1 MNLDPWL
8 RMLTQLRNKLPLI
21 PPIYPCIAG
30 ILMLPIILHVPRYID
45 DYRRSIVGEFW
56 LARLGRPLAELLLR
70 VLSFGGTAIGV
81 SPLLQLAALPII
93 AFVMAVCATSY
104 GIKSPW
110 IGVLATLPL
119 FFFPYFLE
127 NLSYG
132 FDCLPMVLS
141 QGIALLAAV
150 LMMRVRNLGPGV
162 LIAAFTMLLAV
173 LMLYQASLSSFLAF
187 LLTGWVLQRV
197 WPDHSIDSF
206 SRQASSLSRLMISIG
221 VYISAIVVYR
231 MMLGIHIIQLGKW
244 EQKMSALL
252 PLTSEL
258 PLLIAGRMIELW
270 RLLGRDWSATG
281 LPMLLVIQIVG
292 ILLILG
298 FRSAPRLALALV
310 AILMITTVS
319 LGPQFMLINI
329 FGTGENAYP
338 ELPAR
343 MMVFVGPVL
352 ASFNLTILRVG
363 SPSRT
368 SSASRLAAVVFVAF
382 PLLSLAWFYTF
393 FAYSYGYA
401 TQAQREYETGKVS
414 RLMAYLSELEASL
427 PGESR
432 ANAIAF
438 KGIMPQSPSLQ
449 NVQRKLPLVGRMI
462 PQMIN
467 NDWFWGHILLK
478 HNGMNHLGYFRWPV
492 RDTPE
497 LRQMCSPR
505 ARSICTSDYDVLLE
519 GNRFFVNVK

>member
-1 MNLDPWL
+1 MNLEPWL
-8 RMLTQLRNKLPLI
+8 RMLAQLRNKLPLI
-21 PPIYPCIAG
+21 PPIYLWITS
-30 ILMLPIILHVPRYID
+30 ILMLPIVLHVPRYID

-56 LARLGRPLAELLLR
+56 LERLGRPLAELLLR
-70 VLSFGGTAIGV
+70 VLSFGGTAVGV
-81 SPLLQLAALPII
+81 SPLLQLAAIPII

-104 GIKSPW
+104 GIKLPW
-110 IGVLATLPL
+110 IGVLATLPI

-141 QGIALLAAV
+141 QGIAVLVAVFLL
-150 LMMRVRNLGPGV
+150 RFRHLGPAA
-162 LIAAFTMLLAV
+162 LIVALAMLLAV
-173 LMLYQASLSSFLAF
+173 LMLYQPSLSSFLAF
-187 LLTGWVLQRV
+187 LLTGWVLQRI
-197 WPDHSIDSF
+197 WQDHSIDGWARQTSSF
-206 SRQASSLSRLMISIG
+206 SRLLIAIG
-221 VYISAIVVYR
+221 VYIAAMVVYR
-231 MMLGIHIIQLGKW
+231 MMLGIQIIQLGEW

-258 PLLIAGRMIELW
+258 PLVIAGRMIELW
-270 RLLGRDWSATG
+270 RLLGRDWSGSG
-281 LPMLLVIQIVG
+281 LPMLLVLQIVG
-292 ILLILG
+292 MVLILG
-298 FRSAPRLALALV
+298 FRSAPRVIFSLV
-310 AILMITTVS
+310 AILMIITVS
-319 LGPQFMLINI
+319 LGPQFLLINI

-338 ELPAR
+338 ALPAR

-352 ASFNLTILRVG
+352 ASLNLNILRVG
-363 SPSRT
+363 FLNRT
-368 SSASRLAAVVFVAF
+368 SSASRMAALAFVAF

-393 FAYSYGYA
+393 FSYSYGYA
-401 TQAQREYETGKVS
+401 TQAQREYETSKVS

-449 NVQRKLPLVGRMI
+449 NVQRKLPLIGRMI

-467 NDWFWGHILLK
+467 NDWFWGHIQLK
-478 HNGMNHLGYFRWPV
+478 HNGMNHLGYFRWPI

-497 LRQMCSPR
+497 LRQMCSPN

-519 GNRFFVNVK
+519 GNRFFVKVK